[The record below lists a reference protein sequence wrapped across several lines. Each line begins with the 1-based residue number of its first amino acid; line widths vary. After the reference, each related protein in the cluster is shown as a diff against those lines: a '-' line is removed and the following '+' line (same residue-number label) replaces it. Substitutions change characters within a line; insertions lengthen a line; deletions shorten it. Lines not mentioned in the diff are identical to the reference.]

1 MCVISQMFLD
11 LLEQP
16 VDEQQDGEAITK
28 AKHLYASCIDTGAW
42 KGFVQLLI
50 SLASAYCGWHL

>member
-1 MCVISQMFLD
+1 MHVLVNYCFVVPGCMCVISQMFLD

-28 AKHLYASCIDTGAW
+28 AKHLYASCIDTGA
-42 KGFVQLLI
+42 
-50 SLASAYCGWHL
+50 